1 MGTFT
6 FILVID
12 ITSSGCY
19 SSESSIHFQWEII
32 NINLAK
38 PCTDAWKNFL
48 AEMMKR
54 CETWVPN
61 KIADSHSLEIK
72 IRCLSSWYYF
82 TANLG
87 LRQGDEWSSH

>member
-1 MGTFT
+1 MDTFT

-19 SSESSIHFQWEII
+19 MSESSIYFQWEVI

-38 PCTDAWKNFL
+38 PYIDAWKNFL
-48 AEMMKR
+48 AEVMKR

-61 KIADSHSLEIK
+61 KIADSHSLTKKNKMSIFLILLYCQPRIK
-72 IRCLSSWYYF
+72 AGRWMK
-82 TANLG
+82 
-87 LRQGDEWSSH
+87 